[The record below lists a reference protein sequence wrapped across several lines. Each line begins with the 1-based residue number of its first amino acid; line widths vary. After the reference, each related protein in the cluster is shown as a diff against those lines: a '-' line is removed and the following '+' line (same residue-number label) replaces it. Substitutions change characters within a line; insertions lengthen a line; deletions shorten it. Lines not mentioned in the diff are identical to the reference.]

1 MKRAAL
7 DAKGIFDGTNNVKR
21 DAMQIVNSSVGLYEL
36 HSDGLVS
43 SNSLVGF
50 NQATAACVADVVVLV
65 EYDLL
70 SRPLMTIR

>member
-1 MKRAAL
+1 MH
-7 DAKGIFDGTNNVKR
+7 
-21 DAMQIVNSSVGLYEL
+21 IVNSSVGLYEL